1 MGATATYLVV
11 YSDNGQVVNHDSA
24 GSAAVTVTLP
34 TAVTL
39 SNPAFGFEYENDS
52 AYGDTI
58 TPTTWTIKG
67 AASLLV
73 PPYSKASVKVD
84 PASATNWLATVV
96 PTYAA
101 FTNCTGA
108 GKAVTVNA
116 TTGVWG
122 CNTISGTVTHE
133 ISFGFSSPSALTAQT
148 TCGVVTYSGTIT
160 GINWV
165 TDVSGNATI
174 DVTDYAQA
182 SYTGTAGSYTDIAN
196 GGVTMTGATYYNN
209 TTLTSWTTTFT
220 ATAASPKAV
229 CFVLSAPA
237 TIHMISGKLTLTG
250 SN

>member
-1 MGATATYLVV
+1 
-11 YSDNGQVVNHDSA
+11 
-24 GSAAVTVTLP
+24 VTVTLP

-39 SNPAFGFEYENDS
+39 NNAAFGFKYENDS
-52 AYGDTI
+52 AYIDTI

-67 AASLLV
+67 AASLSV
-73 PPYSKASVKVD
+73 PAYSSVVVKVD
-84 PASATNWLATVV
+84 PNSAANWLAS
-96 PTYAA
+96 
-101 FTNCTGA
+101 
-108 GKAVTVNA
+108 
-116 TTGVWG
+116 
-122 CNTISGTVTHE
+122 ISISKVTHE
-133 ISFGFSSPSALTAQT
+133 ISFGFSSPSVLTAQT

-209 TTLTSWTTTFT
+209 TTLTGWTTTFT
-220 ATAASPKAV
+220 ATAAAPKAV

-237 TIHMISGKLTLTG
+237 TIHMISGKVTLTA